1 MQLNPY
7 LGFDGRCEE
16 AFRFYERVLGGKIAF
31 MMRWSEGPMAEQ
43 SDPAMR
49 NQIMHARLVIGDQML
64 MGSDGGGQCHQPM
77 AGFSVTISVDDP
89 AEADRIYNALS
100 EGGEV
105 RMPIQE
111 TFWARRFGML
121 TDRFGTPWMIN
132 CEKPMQAA

>member
-7 LGFDGRCEE
+7 LTFDGRCED

-31 MMRWSEGPMAEQ
+31 MMRWGEGPMAEQ
-43 SDPAMR
+43 SDPATR
-49 NQIMHARLVIGDQML
+49 NQIMHARLVIGDQIL
-64 MGSDGGGQCHQPM
+64 MGSDGGGQCQQPM
-77 AGFSVTISVDDP
+77 AGFSVTINVDDP
-89 AEADRIYNALS
+89 ADADRIYNALS
-100 EGGEV
+100 EGGET

-132 CEKPMQAA
+132 CEKPMQPA